1 MKRQLILF
9 IALLTAPLL
18 HGQTL
23 RSGDDL
29 LDKAFQLAV
38 RTVDANTTDSLLKA
52 GAGYGGEWTRDI
64 AINSWNGVSLLR
76 PEIARYS
83 LWSVTTDN
91 RARIGHQYWDK
102 IIWVVAAYNHY
113 LVTGDRV
120 FLHQAYLCSARTMKE
135 LEEYAFEHN
144 YGLFMGPAVFQDGI
158 AGYDEPVCDPENEST
173 YVLDHKNASA
183 IKCLSTNCT
192 YYAAYRA
199 LAEMSRIEGDGKSAD
214 FERKAEALRQSIRK
228 YLYDKK
234 ENRLY
239 YLVDHRGVV
248 HRYQEALGI
257 AFAGLD
263 GVVSPSE
270 MSRILDGIHTSDFGV
285 PCVYPHFPRFS
296 DERPGRHNVTIWP
309 FVNAFYAD
317 AAWQAGNREIFEFE
331 LKNIARLAI
340 EYGPD
345 NFQEVYNMLTGA
357 PDGGWQRGKQW
368 WLNPDQTWSATGYL
382 RLFLLDVFGMRFQE
396 DGVSFQPAGL
406 SSSERITLEGIP
418 YRKALLDITLTGTGS
433 RVARCSIN
441 GQRVAKAFVPAS
453 ATGRIQVEIALE

>member
-1 MKRQLILF
+1 MKKTLFLILMLF
-9 IALLTAPLL
+9 GATLLY
-18 HGQTL
+18 GQTL
-23 RSGDDL
+23 RSGDEQ
-29 LDKAFQLAV
+29 LDKAFRLAV
-38 RTVDANTTDSLLKA
+38 RTVDTNTVDSLLKA

-102 IIWVVAAYNHY
+102 ILWVVAAYNHY
-113 LVTGDRV
+113 LVTGDRD
-120 FLHQAYLCSARTMKE
+120 FLQQAYRCSRQTMTE
-135 LEEYAFEHN
+135 LEEDAFERH

-158 AGYDEPVCDPENEST
+158 AGYDEPICDPENEST

-199 LAEMSRIEGDGKSAD
+199 LAQMSRLENDGLASTFD
-214 FERKAEALRQSIRK
+214 RKAEALRKSIRK
-228 YLYDKK
+228 YLYDRK
-234 ENRLY
+234 ENKLY
-239 YLVDHRGVV
+239 YLLDHRGVV
-248 HRYQEALGI
+248 HPYQEALGI

-263 GVVSPSE
+263 GVVSTPE
-270 MSRILDGIHTSDFGV
+270 MARILKGIHTSKFGI
-285 PCVYPHFPRFS
+285 PCVYPCFRRFS
-296 DERPGRHNVTIWP
+296 DEHPGRHNTTIWP

-317 AAWQAGNREIFEFE
+317 AACRAGNREIFEFE

-345 NFQEVYNMLTGA
+345 NFQEVYNMITGA
-357 PDGGWQRGKQW
+357 PDGGWQRGKKW

-396 DGVSFQPAGL
+396 NGVLFQPVGL
-406 SSSERITLEGIP
+406 SGLEQISLEGIP
-418 YRKALLDITLTGTGS
+418 YRKALLDITLKGSGS
-433 RVARCSIN
+433 RVAACSIN

-453 ATGRIQVEIALE
+453 ATGRIRVEILLK